1 MGKFVAMDSK
11 PEARSVIFLR
21 ADAPAA
27 VLFDAA
33 SERQLAVLDLLQ
45 AISRCE
51 ICEGEAKGISGLA
64 RAAALLVSDAS
75 SLYEAAHRSANI

>member
-1 MGKFVAMDSK
+1 MGKFVSMDSK
-11 PEARSVIFLR
+11 SEERSVIFLR

-33 SERQLAVLDLLQ
+33 SERQCAVLDLLQ
-45 AISRCE
+45 AIGRCE
-51 ICEGEAKGISGLA
+51 ISGGDATGISGLA

-75 SLYEAAHRSANI
+75 SLFEAAHRTASI